1 MSFTV
6 STSDLSIDSRLTF
19 TRADFD
25 KFLSYSVP
33 AGAALGLLGLVCSV
47 VSSFLMSG
55 RSPTKLATVSLYSV
69 LALALFSLS
78 LPSYAGQLDRK
89 TYDNIPSSL
98 KTWDRRLSFLELHH
112 GYGLFR

>member
-1 MSFTV
+1 MRFTV
-6 STSDLSIDSRLTF
+6 SADLSIDTSLNF

-47 VSSFLMSG
+47 VSSLMSAG
-55 RSPTKLATVSLYSV
+55 RSPAKLATVTLYSV
-69 LALALFSLS
+69 VAVVLFSLS
-78 LPSYAGQLDRK
+78 LPSYAGQLDRN
-89 TYDNIPSSL
+89 TYDHIPASI